1 MKDQKPLV
9 RMENI
14 SKSFGKI
21 KALISVNFVVNHSEI
36 VGLLGDNG
44 AGKSTLIKILTGV
57 YSPDQGMIYLDGNKA
72 LFPSPRIARAMGIET
87 VYQDLAL
94 VELMSISR
102 NFFLGRE
109 PTKRV
114 GFLKILDRKYMDD
127 IVGRTLKEI
136 GVRARSYDEPVSH
149 LSGGE
154 RQSIAIG
161 RAMHFGAKLLIL
173 DEPTAS
179 LSIKESNQVL
189 RYASEARDRGLSV
202 IFISHN
208 VHHVYSVADRFTIIE
223 RGEKLGDFSKED
235 VTADQIAEMIALGEV
250 VESKMSKNTKK

>member
-9 RMENI
+9 EMKKI
-14 SKSFGKI
+14 SKSFGHI
-21 KALISVNFVVNHSEI
+21 DALKNVDFVVNHREI

-57 YSPDQGMIYLDGNKA
+57 YSPDSGSIYLDGEKVQ
-72 LFPSPRIARAMGIET
+72 FSSTRGAMEKGIET

-94 VELMSISR
+94 VDLMSISR

-109 PTKRV
+109 PKKKI
-114 GFLKILDRKYMDD
+114 GFIKILDKRFMRDTAS
-127 IVGRTLKEI
+127 RCLKEI
-136 GVRARSYDEPVSH
+136 GIQARSCDEAVSN

-161 RAMHFGAKLLIL
+161 RAMYFGARLLIL
-173 DEPTAS
+173 DEPTAA
-179 LSIKESNQVL
+179 LSIKESNHVL
-189 RYASEARDRGLSV
+189 QYALEARDRGLSV

-208 VHHVYSVADRFTIIE
+208 VHHVYSIADRFTIME
-223 RGEKLGDFSKED
+223 RGEKMGVFSKSE
-235 VTADQIAEMIALGEV
+235 VTAEQIAEMIALGKV
-250 VESKMSKNTKK
+250 VTSKSQ

>member
-1 MKDQKPLV
+1 MKQQNPFLK
-9 RMENI
+9 MENI
-14 SKSFGKI
+14 SKSFGRI
-21 KALISVNFVVNHSEI
+21 QALKNVDFIVNHREI

-44 AGKSTLIKILTGV
+44 AGKTTLIKILNGI
-57 YSPDQGMIYLDGNKA
+57 YFPDEGTIYFNGKKT
-72 LFPSPRIARAMGIET
+72 LFPSSKAARAMGIET

-109 PTKRV
+109 PIKRMC
-114 GFLKILDRKYMDD
+114 LLRILDKRKMDN

-136 GVRARSYDEPVSH
+136 GIQVRSPDEPVSH

-154 RQSIAIG
+154 RQSVAIG
-161 RAMHFGAKLLIL
+161 RSMHFGARLLIL

-179 LSIKESNQVL
+179 LSIKEVNKVL
-189 RYASEARDRGLSV
+189 KYASEARDSGLSV

-208 VHHVYSVADRFTIIE
+208 VHHVFSIADRCTILE
-223 RGEKLGDFSKED
+223 RGEKLGDFRKED
-235 VTADQIAEMIALGEV
+235 VSVEQLSEMIALG
-250 VESKMSKNTKK
+250 KDITRT

>member
-1 MKDQKPLV
+1 MKEQKPLV
-9 RMENI
+9 EMKNI
-14 SKSFGKI
+14 SKSFGHI
-21 KALISVNFVVNHSEI
+21 DALKNVDFAVNNREI

-57 YSPDQGMIYLDGNKA
+57 HSPDQGSIFVNGEKVQFSSTRGAME
-72 LFPSPRIARAMGIET
+72 MGIET

-94 VELMSISR
+94 VDLMSISR

-109 PTKRV
+109 PKKK
-114 GFLKILDRKYMDD
+114 FAFIKILDARFMKDTARK
-127 IVGRTLKEI
+127 TLKEI
-136 GVRARSYDEPVSH
+136 GIQTRSYDEPVSN

-173 DEPTAS
+173 DEPTAA
-179 LSIKESNQVL
+179 LSIKESNHVL
-189 RYASEARDRGLSV
+189 QYASEARDRGLSV

-208 VHHVYSVADRFTIIE
+208 VHHVYSIADRFTIME
-223 RGEKLGDFSKED
+223 RGEKLGDFLKKA
-235 VTADQIAEMIALGEV
+235 VTAEQIAEMIALGKV
-250 VESKMSKNTKK
+250 V